1 MRVIIVGGVAGGA
14 TCATRLRRLREDIEI
29 VIYEKTNY
37 VSYANCGLPY
47 YLGGVITDKN
57 KLTLQS
63 PKSFKERFNVDVNVN
78 HEVLSIDT
86 NNKEVLVKN
95 LINGEVF
102 KDKYDKL
109 LLATGAKAKIP
120 DLEGKE
126 LAYTLKNVEDT
137 FNLSTKLKKANE
149 VVVVGA
155 GFIGL
160 ELVENLIHLGKKV
173 VLVERLDQ
181 VLSPI
186 DREMAAFLEHEL
198 EKNGVSVKLNVN
210 LLSLEK
216 TNNKIVV
223 NLDNEVFQTDMVIF
237 ALGVSPNDIL
247 ARNSGL
253 EVSPKGG
260 ILVNDYLQTSNEDIY
275 ACGDV
280 ILTKNII
287 DNQLYL
293 SNLAGPANKQARIVA
308 NNICGYKQKYLGNIG
323 SSIIKI
329 FNLNCAFVGLN
340 EKKLQNL
347 NIKYNKIYLS
357 PNDHASYYPGSQALT
372 IKILYSDN
380 YNILGAQVIGESGVD
395 KTIDILALAIY
406 SKINLLD
413 LENVD
418 FAYAPPFNSA
428 KTPINIA
435 GYIASNLKLGLVKQ
449 YDIFMVNELILKK
462 AGIFLDVRTN
472 SEYNSGHIKE
482 YINIPLD
489 NLHAN
494 LAKLDKNKD
503 IYVMC
508 QSALRSYLACRI
520 LTNNG
525 FSCYNLAGGY
535 RLYANYY
542 LNRTPN
548 LIVLSDG
555 KEKI

>member
-14 TCATRLRRLREDIEI
+14 TCATRLRRLNEDIEI
-29 VIYEKTNY
+29 VIYERTNY

-78 HEVLSIDT
+78 HEVLNIDQK
-86 NNKEVLVKN
+86 NKEVLVKN
-95 LINGEVF
+95 LINGQVF

-109 LLATGAKAKIP
+109 LLAPGANALIP
-120 DLEGKE
+120 NIKGKE
-126 LAYTLKNVEDT
+126 LAYTLKNIEDT
-137 FNLSTKLKKANE
+137 YNLSAVLKNANQ

-160 ELVENLIHLGKKV
+160 EVAENLVHLGKEV

-181 VLSPI
+181 VLGPI
-186 DREMAAFLEHEL
+186 DKEMSAFLEHEL
-198 EKNGVSVKLNVN
+198 INNGVLVKLNASMV
-210 LLSLEK
+210 SLEK
-216 TNNKIVV
+216 NDGKIRV
-223 NLDNEVFQTDMVIF
+223 NLENESFTTDMVIF
-237 ALGVSPNDIL
+237 ALGVRPNDSL
-247 ARNSGL
+247 ASSSGL
-253 EVSPKGG
+253 DVSKNGG
-260 ILVNDYLQTSNEDIY
+260 ILVNEYLQTSNQDIY
-275 ACGDV
+275 ACGDA
-280 ILTKNII
+280 ILAKNII

-293 SNLAGPANKQARIVA
+293 ANLAGPANKQARIIA
-308 NNICGYKQKYLGNIG
+308 NNICGYKQKYLGSIG
-323 SSIIKI
+323 SSIIKL

-340 EKKLQNL
+340 EKKLQKL

-357 PNDHASYYPGSQALT
+357 PNDHASYYPGSHALT
-372 IKILYSDN
+372 IKILYSDD
-380 YNILGAQVIGESGVD
+380 YNILGAQVIGNSGVD

-406 SKINLLD
+406 SKTSLLE

-428 KTPINIA
+428 KAPINMA
-435 GYIASNLKLGLVKQ
+435 SYIASNLKLGLVKQ
-449 YDIFMVNELILKK
+449 YDIFMVNDLIAKK

-472 SEYNSGHIKE
+472 DEYNLGHIKE

-489 NLHAN
+489 NLRAN
-494 LAKLDKNKD
+494 LAKLDKNKN

-520 LTNNG
+520 LANSG

-548 LIVLSDG
+548 LIVSGDD
-555 KEKI
+555 KEMI

>member
-14 TCATRLRRLREDIEI
+14 TCATRLRRLSEDIEI
-29 VIYEKTNY
+29 VIYERTNY

-95 LINGEVF
+95 LINGQVF

-109 LLATGAKAKIP
+109 LLAPGANALIP
-120 DLEGKE
+120 NIKGKE
-126 LAYTLKNVEDT
+126 LAYTLKNIEDT
-137 FNLSTKLKKANE
+137 YNLSAVLKNANQ

-160 ELVENLIHLGKKV
+160 EVAENLVHLGKEV

-181 VLSPI
+181 VLGPI
-186 DREMAAFLEHEL
+186 DKEMSAFLEHEL
-198 EKNGVSVKLNVN
+198 INNGVLVKLNTSMV
-210 LLSLEK
+210 SLEK
-216 TNNKIVV
+216 NDDKIRV
-223 NLDNEVFQTDMVIF
+223 NLENESFTTDMVII
-237 ALGVSPNDIL
+237 ALGVRPNDSL
-247 ARNSGL
+247 ASSSGL
-253 EVSPKGG
+253 DVSKNGG
-260 ILVNDYLQTSNEDIY
+260 ILVNEYLQTSNEDIY
-275 ACGDV
+275 ACGDA
-280 ILTKNII
+280 ILAKNII

-293 SNLAGPANKQARIVA
+293 ANLAGPANKQARIVA
-308 NNICGYKQKYLGNIG
+308 NNICGYKQKYLGSIG
-323 SSIIKI
+323 SSIIKL

-340 EKKLQNL
+340 EKKLQKL

-357 PNDHASYYPGSQALT
+357 PNDHASYYPGSHALT
-372 IKILYSDN
+372 IKILYSDD
-380 YNILGAQVIGESGVD
+380 YNILGAQVIGNSGVD

-406 SKINLLD
+406 SKTSLLE

-428 KTPINIA
+428 KAPINMA
-435 GYIASNLKLGLVKQ
+435 SYIASNLKLGLVKQ
-449 YDIFMVNELILKK
+449 YDIFMVNDLIAKK

-472 SEYNSGHIKE
+472 DEYNSGHIKE

-489 NLHAN
+489 NLRAN

-520 LTNNG
+520 LANSG

-548 LIVLSDG
+548 LIVLGDD
-555 KEKI
+555 KEMI

>member
-14 TCATRLRRLREDIEI
+14 TCATRLRRLNEDIEI
-29 VIYEKTNY
+29 VIYERTNY

-78 HEVLSIDT
+78 HEVLNIDQK
-86 NNKEVLVKN
+86 NKEVLVKN
-95 LINGEVF
+95 LINGQVF

-109 LLATGAKAKIP
+109 LLAPGANALIP
-120 DLEGKE
+120 NIKGKE
-126 LAYTLKNVEDT
+126 LAYTLKNIEDT
-137 FNLSTKLKKANE
+137 YNLSAVLKNANQ

-160 ELVENLIHLGKKV
+160 EVAENLVHLGKEV

-181 VLSPI
+181 VLGPI
-186 DREMAAFLEHEL
+186 DKEMSAFLEHEL
-198 EKNGVSVKLNVN
+198 INNGVLVKLNASMV
-210 LLSLEK
+210 SLEK
-216 TNNKIVV
+216 NDGKIRV
-223 NLDNEVFQTDMVIF
+223 NLENESFTTDMVIF
-237 ALGVSPNDIL
+237 ALGVRPNDSL
-247 ARNSGL
+247 ASSSGL
-253 EVSPKGG
+253 DVSKNGG
-260 ILVNDYLQTSNEDIY
+260 ILVNEYLQTSNQDIY
-275 ACGDV
+275 ACGDA
-280 ILTKNII
+280 ILAKNII

-293 SNLAGPANKQARIVA
+293 ANLAGPANKQARIVA
-308 NNICGYKQKYLGNIG
+308 NNICGYKQKYLGSIG
-323 SSIIKI
+323 SSIIKL

-340 EKKLQNL
+340 EKKLQKL

-357 PNDHASYYPGSQALT
+357 PNDHASYYPGSHALT
-372 IKILYSDN
+372 IKILYSDE
-380 YNILGAQVIGESGVD
+380 YNILGAQVIGNSGVD

-406 SKINLLD
+406 SKTSLLE

-428 KTPINIA
+428 KAPINMA
-435 GYIASNLKLGLVKQ
+435 SYIASNLKLGLVKQ
-449 YDIFMVNELILKK
+449 YDIFMVNDLIAKK

-472 SEYNSGHIKE
+472 DEYNLGHIKE

-489 NLHAN
+489 NLRAN
-494 LAKLDKNKD
+494 LAKLDKNKN

-520 LTNNG
+520 LANSG

-548 LIVLSDG
+548 LIVSGDD
-555 KEKI
+555 KEMI

>member
-14 TCATRLRRLREDIEI
+14 TCATRLRRLNEDIEI
-29 VIYEKTNY
+29 VIYERTNY

-78 HEVLSIDT
+78 HEVLNIDQK
-86 NNKEVLVKN
+86 NKEVLVKN
-95 LINGEVF
+95 LINGQVF

-109 LLATGAKAKIP
+109 LLAPGANALIP
-120 DLEGKE
+120 NIKGKE
-126 LAYTLKNVEDT
+126 LAYTLKNIEDT
-137 FNLSTKLKKANE
+137 YNLSAVLKNANQ

-160 ELVENLIHLGKKV
+160 EVAENLVHLGKEV

-181 VLSPI
+181 VLGPI
-186 DREMAAFLEHEL
+186 DKEMSAFLEHEL
-198 EKNGVSVKLNVN
+198 INNGVLVKLNASMV
-210 LLSLEK
+210 SLEK
-216 TNNKIVV
+216 NDGKIRV
-223 NLDNEVFQTDMVIF
+223 NLENESFTTDMVIF
-237 ALGVSPNDIL
+237 ALGVRPNDSL
-247 ARNSGL
+247 ASSSGL
-253 EVSPKGG
+253 DVSKNGG

-380 YNILGAQVIGESGVD
+380 YNILGAQVIGNSGVD

-406 SKINLLD
+406 SKTSLLE

-428 KTPINIA
+428 KAPINMA
-435 GYIASNLKLGLVKQ
+435 SYIASNLKLGLVKQ
-449 YDIFMVNELILKK
+449 YDIFMVNDLIAKK

-472 SEYNSGHIKE
+472 DEYNLGHIKE

-489 NLHAN
+489 NLRAN

>member
-14 TCATRLRRLREDIEI
+14 TCATRLRRLNEDIEI
-29 VIYEKTNY
+29 VIYERTNY

-78 HEVLSIDT
+78 HEVLNIDQK
-86 NNKEVLVKN
+86 NKEVLVKN
-95 LINGEVF
+95 LINGQVF

-109 LLATGAKAKIP
+109 LLAPGANALIP
-120 DLEGKE
+120 NIKGKE
-126 LAYTLKNVEDT
+126 LAYTLKNIEDT
-137 FNLSTKLKKANE
+137 YNLSAVLKNANQ

-160 ELVENLIHLGKKV
+160 EVAENLVHLGKEV

-181 VLSPI
+181 VLGPI
-186 DREMAAFLEHEL
+186 DKEMSAFLEHEL
-198 EKNGVSVKLNVN
+198 INNGVLVKLNASMV
-210 LLSLEK
+210 SLEK
-216 TNNKIVV
+216 NDGKIRV
-223 NLDNEVFQTDMVIF
+223 NLENESFTTDMVIF
-237 ALGVSPNDIL
+237 ALGVRPNDSL
-247 ARNSGL
+247 ASSSGL
-253 EVSPKGG
+253 DVSKNGG
-260 ILVNDYLQTSNEDIY
+260 ILVNEYLQTSNQDIY
-275 ACGDV
+275 ACGDA
-280 ILTKNII
+280 ILAKNII

-293 SNLAGPANKQARIVA
+293 ANLAGPANKQARIVA
-308 NNICGYKQKYLGNIG
+308 NNICGYKQKYLGSIG
-323 SSIIKI
+323 SSIIKL

-340 EKKLQNL
+340 EKKLQKL

-357 PNDHASYYPGSQALT
+357 PNDHASYYPGSHALT
-372 IKILYSDN
+372 IKILYSDD
-380 YNILGAQVIGESGVD
+380 YNILGAQVIGNSGVD

-406 SKINLLD
+406 SKTSLLE

-428 KTPINIA
+428 KAPINMA
-435 GYIASNLKLGLVKQ
+435 SYIASNLKLGLVKQ
-449 YDIFMVNELILKK
+449 YDIFMVNDLIAKK

-472 SEYNSGHIKE
+472 DEYNLGHIKE

-489 NLHAN
+489 NLRAN
-494 LAKLDKNKD
+494 LAKLDKNKN

-520 LTNNG
+520 LANSG

-548 LIVLSDG
+548 LIVSGDD
-555 KEKI
+555 KEMI

>member
-29 VIYEKTNY
+29 VIYERTNY

-78 HEVLSIDT
+78 HEVLNIDQK
-86 NNKEVLVKN
+86 NKEVLVKN
-95 LINGEVF
+95 LINGQVF

-109 LLATGAKAKIP
+109 LLAPGANALIP
-120 DLEGKE
+120 NIKGKE
-126 LAYTLKNVEDT
+126 LAYTLKNIEDT
-137 FNLSTKLKKANE
+137 YNLSAVLKNANQ

-160 ELVENLIHLGKKV
+160 EVAENLVHLGKEV

-181 VLSPI
+181 VLGPI
-186 DREMAAFLEHEL
+186 DKEMSAFLEHEL
-198 EKNGVSVKLNVN
+198 INNGVLVKLNASMV
-210 LLSLEK
+210 SLEK
-216 TNNKIVV
+216 NDGKIRV
-223 NLDNEVFQTDMVIF
+223 NLENESFTTDMVIF
-237 ALGVSPNDIL
+237 ALGVRPNDSL
-247 ARNSGL
+247 ASSSGL
-253 EVSPKGG
+253 DVSKNGG

-380 YNILGAQVIGESGVD
+380 YNILGAQVIGNSGVD

-406 SKINLLD
+406 SKTSLLE

-428 KTPINIA
+428 KAPINMA
-435 GYIASNLKLGLVKQ
+435 SYIASNLKLGLVKQ

-472 SEYNSGHIKE
+472 SEYNLGHIKE

-489 NLHAN
+489 NLRAN
-494 LAKLDKNKD
+494 LAKLDKNKN

>member
-14 TCATRLRRLREDIEI
+14 TCATRLRRLSEDIEI
-29 VIYEKTNY
+29 VIYERTNY

-95 LINGEVF
+95 LINGQVF

-109 LLATGAKAKIP
+109 LLAPGANALIP
-120 DLEGKE
+120 NIKGKE
-126 LAYTLKNVEDT
+126 LAYTLKNIEDT
-137 FNLSTKLKKANE
+137 YNLSAVLKNANQ

-160 ELVENLIHLGKKV
+160 EVAENLVHLGKEV

-181 VLSPI
+181 VLGPI
-186 DREMAAFLEHEL
+186 DKEMSAFLEHEL
-198 EKNGVSVKLNVN
+198 INNGVLVKLNTSMV
-210 LLSLEK
+210 SLEK
-216 TNNKIVV
+216 NDDKIRV
-223 NLDNEVFQTDMVIF
+223 NLENESFTTDMVIF
-237 ALGVSPNDIL
+237 ALGVRPNDSL
-247 ARNSGL
+247 ASSSGL
-253 EVSPKGG
+253 DVSKNGG
-260 ILVNDYLQTSNEDIY
+260 ILVNEYLQTSNEDIY
-275 ACGDV
+275 ACGDA
-280 ILTKNII
+280 ILAKNII

-293 SNLAGPANKQARIVA
+293 ANLAGPANKQARIVA
-308 NNICGYKQKYLGNIG
+308 NNICGYKQKYLGSIG
-323 SSIIKI
+323 SSIIKL

-340 EKKLQNL
+340 EKKLQKL

-357 PNDHASYYPGSQALT
+357 PNDHASYYPGSHALT
-372 IKILYSDN
+372 IKILYSDD
-380 YNILGAQVIGESGVD
+380 YNILGAQVIGNSGVD

-406 SKINLLD
+406 SKTSLLE

-428 KTPINIA
+428 KAPINMA
-435 GYIASNLKLGLVKQ
+435 SYIASNLKLGLVKQ
-449 YDIFMVNELILKK
+449 YDIFMVNDLIAKK

-472 SEYNSGHIKE
+472 DEYNSGHIKE

-489 NLHAN
+489 NLRAN

-520 LTNNG
+520 LANSG

-548 LIVLSDG
+548 LIVLGDD
-555 KEKI
+555 KEMI

>member
-198 EKNGVSVKLNVN
+198 EKNGVSVKLNIN

>member
-293 SNLAGPANKQARIVA
+293 SKCAGHGINLV
-308 NNICGYKQKYLGNIG
+308 
-323 SSIIKI
+323 
-329 FNLNCAFVGLN
+329 
-340 EKKLQNL
+340 
-347 NIKYNKIYLS
+347 
-357 PNDHASYYPGSQALT
+357 
-372 IKILYSDN
+372 
-380 YNILGAQVIGESGVD
+380 GESPTVG
-395 KTIDILALAIY
+395 IY
-406 SKINLLD
+406 RQ
-413 LENVD
+413 
-418 FAYAPPFNSA
+418 
-428 KTPINIA
+428 T
-435 GYIASNLKLGLVKQ
+435 
-449 YDIFMVNELILKK
+449 
-462 AGIFLDVRTN
+462 
-472 SEYNSGHIKE
+472 
-482 YINIPLD
+482 
-489 NLHAN
+489 
-494 LAKLDKNKD
+494 
-503 IYVMC
+503 
-508 QSALRSYLACRI
+508 
-520 LTNNG
+520 
-525 FSCYNLAGGY
+525 
-535 RLYANYY
+535 
-542 LNRTPN
+542 
-548 LIVLSDG
+548 
-555 KEKI
+555 

>member
-14 TCATRLRRLREDIEI
+14 TCATRLRRLNEDIEI
-29 VIYEKTNY
+29 VIYERTNY

-63 PKSFKERFNVDVNVN
+63 PNSFKERFNVDVNVN
-78 HEVLSIDT
+78 HEVLNIDQK
-86 NNKEVLVKN
+86 NKEVLVKN
-95 LINGEVF
+95 LINGQVF

-109 LLATGAKAKIP
+109 LLAPGANALIP
-120 DLEGKE
+120 NIKGKE
-126 LAYTLKNVEDT
+126 LAYTLKNIEDT
-137 FNLSTKLKKANE
+137 YNLSAVLKNANQ

-160 ELVENLIHLGKKV
+160 EVAENLVHLGKEV

-181 VLSPI
+181 VLGPI
-186 DREMAAFLEHEL
+186 DKEMSAFLEHEL
-198 EKNGVSVKLNVN
+198 INNGVLVKLNASMV
-210 LLSLEK
+210 SLEK
-216 TNNKIVV
+216 NDGKIRV
-223 NLDNEVFQTDMVIF
+223 NLENESFTTDMVIF
-237 ALGVSPNDIL
+237 ALGVRPNDSL
-247 ARNSGL
+247 ASSSGL
-253 EVSPKGG
+253 DVSKNGG
-260 ILVNDYLQTSNEDIY
+260 ILVNEYLQTSNQDIY
-275 ACGDV
+275 ACGDA
-280 ILTKNII
+280 ILAKNII

-293 SNLAGPANKQARIVA
+293 ANLAGPANKQARIVA
-308 NNICGYKQKYLGNIG
+308 NNICGYKQKYLGSIG
-323 SSIIKI
+323 SSIIKL

-340 EKKLQNL
+340 EKKLQKL

-357 PNDHASYYPGSQALT
+357 PNDHASYYPGSHALT
-372 IKILYSDN
+372 IKILDSDD
-380 YNILGAQVIGESGVD
+380 YNILGAQVIGNSGVD

-406 SKINLLD
+406 SKTSLLE

-428 KTPINIA
+428 KAPINMA
-435 GYIASNLKLGLVKQ
+435 SYIASNLKLGLVKQ
-449 YDIFMVNELILKK
+449 YDIFMVNDLIAKK

-472 SEYNSGHIKE
+472 DEYNLGHIKE

-489 NLHAN
+489 NLRAN
-494 LAKLDKNKD
+494 LAKLDKNKN

-520 LTNNG
+520 LANSG
-525 FSCYNLAGGY
+525 FSCYNLSGGY

-548 LIVLSDG
+548 LIVG
-555 KEKI
+555 